1 MPYTLEWDCGGYFEI
16 ELLEERPGLV
26 VFRAS
31 GNGAGTAFKNEPGGH
46 RWQRIPPTEKRG
58 RVQTSTVTVAVLR
71 EPEEAEFYLNPA
83 DLDLKTARGSGPG
96 GQNRNK
102 TESCVIL
109 THKPSKVVVRVD
121 TERSQTQNK
130 RLAFGLLRARL
141 AEAHQQAQS
150 SVEAAARKAQVGSGQ
165 RGDKTWT
172 IRWQDG
178 IVTHH
183 ASGSKFRL
191 KEYLRGEWDI

>member
-1 MPYTLEWDCGGYFEI
+1 MA
-16 ELLEERPGLV
+16 
-26 VFRAS
+26 FRAS
-31 GNGAGTAFKNEPGGH
+31 GTTAEQAFFHEPGGH
-46 RWQRIPPTEKRG
+46 RFQRIPPNEKRG
-58 RVQTSTVTVAVLR
+58 RVQTSTITVAVLR

-83 DLDLKTARGSGPG
+83 ELDLKTARGSGPG

-109 THKPSKVVVRVD
+109 THKPSGTVVRID
-121 TERSQTQNK
+121 TERSQLQNK
-130 RLAFGLLRARL
+130 RLAYGLLRAKLLER
-141 AEAHQQAQS
+141 AQAAAVGS
-150 SVEAAARKAQVGSGQ
+150 ANAARKAQVGTGQ

-183 ASGSKFRL
+183 ASGKKLRL
-191 KEYLRGEWDI
+191 KEYLRGEWEI